1 MPKGANRN
9 LKNTNSSPVKTPMI
23 CKLTNAD
30 FQSILN
36 VVNNAATIYKGKIPN
51 DRWKEPYMPA
61 QELKEEIQSN
71 VEFYGWT
78 ENNTLL
84 AVMGIQVVNDVT
96 LIRHA
101 YVLTSHQRKG
111 LGEKLLKHLLSLAKT
126 SSIYAGTWET
136 APWAIKFYQKHG
148 FKLVSRGEKNKL
160 LKKYWNIPERQ
171 VETSVVLELKR
182 QPQ

>member
-1 MPKGANRN
+1 
-9 LKNTNSSPVKTPMI
+9 MI
-23 CKLTNAD
+23 RKLTNTD

-36 VVNNAATIYKGKIPN
+36 VVNNAAIAYKGKIPN

-61 QELKEEIQSN
+61 QELQEEIRSGVQ
-71 VEFYGWT
+71 FYGCI
-78 ENNTLL
+78 EDNTLI
-84 AVMGIQVVNDVT
+84 AIMGIQPVNDVT

-126 SSIYAGTWET
+126 STVYAGTWEA
-136 APWAIKFYQKHG
+136 APWAIKFYGKHG
-148 FKLVSRGEKNKL
+148 FKLVSTQEKNNL

-182 QPQ
+182 QPK